1 MGLFDA
7 FLSASG
13 PVLHGERVTLRSP
26 RMRDFEA
33 WRTLREESREFL
45 MPWEPLWTPDEL
57 TRKSYRTRL
66 SRYMREAQERS
77 GFTFFLKDPAT
88 DALLG
93 GLTLGLIRRGVA
105 QTCTLGYW
113 MGERHA
119 GRGFMRE
126 AVDLLKPFVF
136 EVEGLHR
143 IEAACLPSNTRS
155 IRLLERCGFRREGYL
170 QKYLKIAGS
179 WEDHHLYSLVAEDW
193 AAELAAAAG
202 SRDDDP
208 PAASRARPLAP
219 TAAVRAAR
227 S

>member
-7 FLSASG
+7 ILSPSG
-13 PVLHGERVTLRSP
+13 PVLRGGRVVLRTP

-33 WRTLREESREFL
+33 WRKLREESREFL

-57 TRKSYRTRL
+57 TRKAYRMRL
-66 SRYMREAQERS
+66 NRYLRETQERS
-77 GFTFFLKDPAT
+77 GFTFFLKDAGT
-88 DALLG
+88 DELFG

-105 QTCTLGYW
+105 QTSTLGYW

-119 GRGFMRE
+119 GKGLMRE
-126 AVDLLKPFVF
+126 AVELLKPFVF

-143 IEAACLPSNTRS
+143 IEAACLPSNARS

-193 AAELAAAAG
+193 AAELARQA
-202 SRDDDP
+202 
-208 PAASRARPLAP
+208 AASRDGGPADRLARPP
-219 TAAVRAAR
+219 PPIAALDGANP
-227 S
+227 